1 MVSLYVDGQK
11 RVLGTSADTVS
22 SLLDRAGVTLRRG
35 DLVEPAPKTV
45 MTDGMFN
52 VNVYRARPVTVVDGY
67 RSYRLAS
74 ASQSPHRLAEQAGLT
89 VYPEDTYV
97 MDAVTDIVPSEAVGD
112 RITVQRSV
120 PYTVKVDGKVRAL
133 RTQGKTVGA
142 ALKTSGIALG
152 LNDSVT
158 VPATTPILPGLSFGV
173 VRVSEVVTDISE
185 VLPRP
190 TKTTNDSSLL
200 KGQTQTTTEGAD
212 GAKVT
217 TYKIHYK
224 DGVET
229 GREVIKLLS
238 RTEPQPK
245 VMVVGTKVL
254 FSGSVEYWRPMVAA
268 AAAQWNFDP
277 NVMMRIMAC
286 ESRGNATVVSQF
298 IVNGEHPMGLFQY
311 LPTTWKAAGGT
322 DANILDGPTQ
332 IQITAKKMALYGTG
346 PWQCK

>member
-1 MVSLYVDGQK
+1 MYVDGQK
-11 RVLGTSADTVS
+11 RVLGTNADTVS
-22 SLLDRAGVTLRRG
+22 ALLDRAGVTLRRG

-45 MTDGMFN
+45 MTDGLFN

-67 RSYRLAS
+67 RSYRFVS
-74 ASQSPHRLAEQAGLT
+74 ASQSPRRLAEQAGLA
-89 VYPEDTYV
+89 VYTEDAYV

-112 RITVQRSV
+112 RVTVRRSI
-120 PYTVKVDGKVRAL
+120 PYSVKIDGKVRAL
-133 RTQGKTVGA
+133 RTQARTVAA

-152 LNDSVT
+152 LNDTVT
-158 VPATTPILPGLSFGV
+158 VPVATPVLPGLSFGV
-173 VRVSEVVTDISE
+173 VRVSEVVTDVRE

-190 TKTTNDSSLL
+190 TKTTSDPTVL
-200 KGQTQTTTEGAD
+200 KGQTQTTSEGAD

-229 GREVIKLLS
+229 GREVVKLVS
-238 RTEPQPK
+238 RTEPQTK
-245 VMVVGTKVL
+245 VMVIGSKVL
-254 FSGSVEYWRPMVAA
+254 FSGSVEYWRPMVAE

-298 IVNGEHPMGLFQY
+298 VVNGEHPMGLFQY
-311 LPTTWKAAGGT
+311 LPATWKAAGGT
-322 DANILDGPTQ
+322 DTNILDGPTQ
-332 IQITAKKMALYGTG
+332 IRITAKKMALYGTG